1 MTPTINK
8 ILSKRL
14 FFEKNK
20 LSTIP
25 LIPASLP
32 LPTKKIITAIP
43 INIPPRKAGIG
54 VKLIMFNLK
63 LFYFLT
69 RRIFYS

>member
-1 MTPTINK
+1 MTPPINK
-8 ILSKRL
+8 MLSKRL
-14 FFEKNK
+14 FLEKNK

-25 LIPASLP
+25 LIPAILP
-32 LPTKKIITAIP
+32 LPTKKIITANP
-43 INIPPRKAGIG
+43 IIIPPTKAGIG

-69 RRIFYS
+69 RGIFHS